1 MHLQPSYQLAITT
14 EGMIPDIVSHLS
26 SDDLEL
32 KMQCS
37 RAIFKCANDKVNS
50 SRFDYCGEIRI
61 NKFEHQVDGQRFS
74 PRIKR
79 TRTFGGYSKRKKLSG
94 K

>member
-1 MHLQPSYQLAITT
+1 
-14 EGMIPDIVSHLS
+14 MIPDIVGHLS

-50 SRFDYCGEIRI
+50 NQFKLKII
-61 NKFEHQVDGQRFS
+61 KNKFEHQVDG
-74 PRIKR
+74 
-79 TRTFGGYSKRKKLSG
+79 
-94 K
+94 